1 MFLFPWKEDIIF
13 GDVMLTQSQTVLC
26 RGNAQ
31 AVSGIC
37 LVKYIHCKYIDT
49 LEALFFFCRC
59 FFFSGHAPCT
69 NDVSIVLNVLNV
81 VRSLKAPMG
90 LF

>member
-1 MFLFPWKEDIIF
+1 M
-13 GDVMLTQSQTVLC
+13 
-26 RGNAQ
+26 
-31 AVSGIC
+31 
-37 LVKYIHCKYIDT
+37 KYIHCKYIDT
-49 LEALFFFCRC
+49 LEALFFFAL

-90 LF
+90 PIVLRRSTFCLALLAKHRLEHQRQHFRNNCA